1 MHSFLLLRYIG
12 LFIVI
17 VLSPISS
24 NANNRMIGRESVKKV
39 YISVK
44 GIYRVTNNETTSI
57 YISKN
62 DFEGFKY
69 ITVKANKEHGTRVH
83 FLKQEPKNNN
93 ERVQYSDY
101 YKESVLVRKG
111 MKIDI
116 VIPCDAKSI
125 YILKN
130 ADHNY
135 NPDIINLYTPD
146 SLYNNSDVNEIRG
159 YSRPNKNGESLKIM
173 HWNIGNFSQGKYPYS
188 SITEANYKIKL
199 DGFNNFINTYCVDC
213 HYLLNEYNETFAKV
227 DGQSVNTASVL
238 FDKRTDYK
246 VFPRTTSSGYNK
258 LAFFWKKG
266 MLGYQYGILE
276 SLKGVKNA
284 NGTIEYGVGYCL
296 SQYAIGEDTVFV
308 MSLHAPNKIR
318 NEEYDVLYK
327 EIIEICSGY
336 DNCVIVGDLNR
347 KAPDMFTVLTDAGF
361 KILNDKSVTFPP
373 TSCLDWVLYRCKSVI
388 LHDFK
393 VYDEAVD
400 SNGDLL
406 SDHLPLSFVVS
417 NLKEY

>member
-1 MHSFLLLRYIG
+1 MRVIG
-12 LFIVI
+12 
-17 VLSPISS
+17 
-24 NANNRMIGRESVKKV
+24 EVKKV

-44 GIYRVTNNETTSI
+44 GIYRVTNNKTTSI
-57 YISKN
+57 YIPKSE
-62 DFEGFKY
+62 FEGYKY

-83 FLKQEPKNNN
+83 FLKQEPENHN
-93 ERVQYSDY
+93 EHVQYSDY
-101 YKESVLVRKG
+101 YKESVLIRKG
-111 MKIDI
+111 MEIDV
-116 VIPCDAKSI
+116 VIPCDTKCI

-135 NPDIINLYTPD
+135 NPDIINLYIPD
-146 SLYNNSDVNEIRG
+146 SLYNSDVYEMRSH
-159 YSRPNKNGESLKIM
+159 SRLNMSGESQKFM

-188 SITEANYKIKL
+188 SISEANYKIKL
-199 DGFNNFINTYCVDC
+199 DGFNNFINTYCKDC

-227 DGQSVNTASVL
+227 DGKSINTASVL

-266 MLGYQYGILE
+266 MLGYQYGIFE

-296 SQYAIGEDTVFV
+296 SQYAIGVDTVFV

-347 KAPDMFTVLTDAGF
+347 KASDRFTVLTDAGF

-373 TSCLDWVLYRCKSVI
+373 TSRLDWVLYRCKSVM

-393 VYDEAVD
+393 VYNEAVD
-400 SNGDLL
+400 CNGDLL
-406 SDHLPLSFVVS
+406 SDHLPLSFTVS
-417 NLKEY
+417 NIIEY

>member
-57 YISKN
+57 YIPKN

-199 DGFNNFINTYCVDC
+199 DGFNNFISE
-213 HYLLNEYNETFAKV
+213 LL
-227 DGQSVNTASVL
+227 
-238 FDKRTDYK
+238 
-246 VFPRTTSSGYNK
+246 
-258 LAFFWKKG
+258 
-266 MLGYQYGILE
+266 
-276 SLKGVKNA
+276 
-284 NGTIEYGVGYCL
+284 
-296 SQYAIGEDTVFV
+296 
-308 MSLHAPNKIR
+308 
-318 NEEYDVLYK
+318 
-327 EIIEICSGY
+327 
-336 DNCVIVGDLNR
+336 
-347 KAPDMFTVLTDAGF
+347 
-361 KILNDKSVTFPP
+361 
-373 TSCLDWVLYRCKSVI
+373 RCYI
-388 LHDFK
+388 
-393 VYDEAVD
+393 
-400 SNGDLL
+400 
-406 SDHLPLSFVVS
+406 
-417 NLKEY
+417 